1 MAVAPPA
8 GGGMNWELVFT
19 ANNVR
24 RLLIGD
30 YPEALGGVA
39 LTLVLSAIAIVLAT
53 LLGFLIGYMRFAGSR
68 PLRWAAAGYVELL
81 RNIPLL
87 VLIFWAY
94 FAPPYFGYEP
104 TKFTSVLVA
113 LVLFNAAYIAEVVRS
128 GLLSVSAGQTEA
140 ARAMGMSPLQQA
152 LYVMLPIAA
161 YNTIPALTGRYI
173 TLLKGTSLAFL
184 IGLSEVT
191 EIGRQINNRLLT
203 APVEIYATLLVIY
216 FCLNRSLSGGMRLF
230 EDRRRFNRIFCFFA
244 R

>member
-1 MAVAPPA
+1 MS
-8 GGGMNWELVFT
+8 WDLVFT

-30 YPEALGGVA
+30 WPGSLGGVA
-39 LTLVLSAIAIVLAT
+39 LTVELSLLGMLGAT
-53 LLGFLIGYMRFAGSR
+53 LLGFLVGWLRHAGAR
-68 PLRWAAAGYVELL
+68 PVRWLAAGYVELL

-87 VLIFWAY
+87 VLVFWAY
-94 FAPPYFGYEP
+94 FAPPYFGFQP
-104 TKFTSVLVA
+104 SKFVSVLVA
-113 LVLFNAAYIAEVVRS
+113 IVLFNAAYIAEVVRS
-128 GLLSVSAGQTEA
+128 GLLAVPTGQIEA
-140 ARAMGMSPLQQA
+140 ARAIGLSRRQQA
-152 LYVMLPIAA
+152 LYVQLPIAA
-161 YNTIPALTGRYI
+161 YSVVPAMTGRYI

-184 IGLSEVT
+184 IGLAEVT

-216 FCLNRSLSGGMRLF
+216 FCLNRALSAAMRLL

>member
-1 MAVAPPA
+1 
-8 GGGMNWELVFT
+8 MNWDMVFT

-30 YPEALGGVA
+30 YPEALGGAA
-39 LTLVLSAIAIVLAT
+39 LTLVLSLLAMVLAT
-53 LLGFLIGYMRFAGSR
+53 LLGLVIGYLRFAGTR
-68 PLRWAAAGYVELL
+68 PLRWLATGYVELL

-104 TKFTSVLVA
+104 TKFTSVLAA

-128 GLLSVSAGQTEA
+128 GLISVSVGQAEA
-140 ARAMGMSPLQQA
+140 ARALGLSPLQQA
-152 LYVMLPIAA
+152 LYVMLPIAG
-161 YNTIPALTGRYI
+161 YNTIPAMTGRYI

-203 APVEIYATLLVIY
+203 APVEVYATLLLIY
-216 FCLNRSLSGGMRLF
+216 FCLNRTISAGMRLF
-230 EDRRRFNRIFCFFA
+230 EDRHRFNRVFCVFA

>member
-1 MAVAPPA
+1 
-8 GGGMNWELVFT
+8 MNWDMVFT

-30 YPEALGGVA
+30 YPDALGGVA
-39 LTLVLSAIAIVLAT
+39 LTLVLSLLAMVLAT
-53 LLGFLIGYMRFAGSR
+53 LLGLIIGYLRFAGAR
-68 PLRWAAAGYVELL
+68 PLRWLATGYVELL

-104 TKFTSVLVA
+104 TKFTSVLAA

-128 GLLSVSAGQTEA
+128 GLISVSVGQAEA
-140 ARAMGMSPLQQA
+140 ARALGLSPLQQA
-152 LYVMLPIAA
+152 LYVMLPIAG
-161 YNTIPALTGRYI
+161 YNTIPAMTGRYI

-203 APVEIYATLLVIY
+203 APVEVYATLLLIY
-216 FCLNRSLSGGMRLF
+216 FCLNRTISAGMKLF
-230 EDRRRFNRIFCFFA
+230 EDRHRFNRVFCFFA